1 MLIGLLSIN
10 YPETYVPQPWHGTVF
25 VIGNACTAF
34 FFNTFLA
41 QKLPIIEGV
50 ILIIH
55 VFGFFAVLIP
65 LWVLAPIQSASRV
78 FLSIEDRGGWRNSGL
93 SCLVGLVAP
102 VYALIGQ
109 YLKINKGYFGNC
121 LMVSNM

>member
-1 MLIGLLSIN
+1 MMIDLLSIN
-10 YPETYVPQPWHGTVF
+10 YPDTYVHQPWHGTVF

-34 FFNTFLA
+34 IFNTFLA

-65 LWVLAPIQSASRV
+65 LWVLAPIQSPSRV
-78 FLSIEDRGGWRNSGL
+78 FLNIEDRGGWGNDGL
-93 SCLVGLVAP
+93 SCLIGLVAP

-109 YLKINKGYFGNC
+109 YLKIEKSC
-121 LMVSNM
+121 QTV